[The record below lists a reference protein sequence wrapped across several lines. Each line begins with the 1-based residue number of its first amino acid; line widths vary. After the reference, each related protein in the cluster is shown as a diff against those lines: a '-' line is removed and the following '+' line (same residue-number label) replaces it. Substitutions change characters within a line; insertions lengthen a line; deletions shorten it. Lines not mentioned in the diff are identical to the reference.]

1 MTDINLQRTKSAN
14 EIANGLASREFRWF
28 VRQAWQH
35 IDPAPLVWN
44 WHVEAICNH
53 LQAVTEGR
61 IKRLIINIPPGHAKS
76 MLVSV
81 LWPAWVWVKK
91 PQWRALFSSYELG
104 LVTRDAVK
112 SRDLMRSEWYTSN
125 FRGPDSPFSNC
136 ERWEFQDDQDQKT
149 YFSNSKGGF
158 RVSLSV
164 SGKGTG
170 YRGDTL
176 VIDDPLKADDA
187 HSKLARDSVIRWK
200 TETMASRFNDP
211 ERATQVLIMQRLHE
225 DDLSGYLLKQ
235 GGWQHLSLPSEFE
248 PERRSTTYEQKK
260 CARKFWADPRTKDGE
275 LLFPQKFTREVLDE
289 LKSGRGMG
297 SYAYAG
303 QHQQR
308 PVPAEGG
315 LLKRAWFNRRWIMP
329 GDAPVEGLECRELP
343 KQFDSYSVF
352 VDAAFKKTEDSDRVA
367 IGVFGSKGADQYLLE
382 LQWRQIGFVE
392 TVKTLL
398 DVRSRWTRVSG
409 VYIEDKANGSAII
422 DTLKGKVPGV
432 IPIEPDGGKEARVAA
447 AGPFIEAGN
456 LWLPQ
461 SAPWLEDFI
470 SEASAFPKAPH
481 DDAIDMTAY
490 ALLHLCARTGLGTI
504 EALGTL

>member
-1 MTDINLQRTKSAN
+1 MTAVDLRHAKSAT
-14 EIANGLASREFRWF
+14 ELEHGLAARSFKWF
-28 VRQAWQH
+28 VKVAWTQ

-44 WHVEAICNH
+44 WHVEAICDH
-53 LQAVTEGR
+53 LQAVTEGK
-61 IKRLIINIPPGHAKS
+61 IKRLVINIPPGHAKS

-81 LWPAWVWVKK
+81 LWPAWVWAKR
-91 PQWRALFSSYELG
+91 PQWRALFASYELG

-112 SRDLMRSEWYTSN
+112 CRDLMRSEWYTKW
-125 FRGPDSPFSNC
+125 FRGKDAPFECCPS
-136 ERWEFQDDQDQKT
+136 WEFQDDQDQKT
-149 YFSNSKGGF
+149 YYSNSRGGF
-158 RVSLSV
+158 RVALSV
-164 SGKGTG
+164 GGKGTG
-170 YRGDTL
+170 YRGDAL

-211 ERATQVLIMQRLHE
+211 AGAQQVLIMQRLHE

-235 GGWQHLSLPSEFE
+235 GGWQHLCLASEFE
-248 PERRSTTYEQKK
+248 TDRRSTTYEQ
-260 CARKFWADPRTKDGE
+260 RKHGRKLWSDPRTYDGE

-315 LLKRAWFNRRWIMP
+315 LLKRAWFNRRWILP
-329 GDAPVEGLECRELP
+329 GEQPVEGLECRVIP
-343 KQFDSYSVF
+343 TQFDGYSVF
-352 VDAAFKKTEDSDRVA
+352 VDAAFKKTDDSDRVA
-367 IGVFGSKGADQYLLE
+367 IGVFGTKGADQYLLE
-382 LQWRQIGFVE
+382 LQWRQMGFVD
-392 TVKTLL
+392 TVRALL

-432 IPIEPDGGKEARVAA
+432 IPIEPDGGKEARIAA

-470 SEASAFPKAPH
+470 SEAAAFPKAPH

-490 ALLHLCARTGLGTI
+490 ALLRLCGRTGFGNL